1 MYNID
6 CSYMYICTTLHLYT
20 TEQAYYLEYL
30 DVSDGA
36 EEIEPCDDGCS
47 SSEIALP
54 FNFPFGNY
62 YHRSAYVRQTH
73 RKNARSVLRVYLNH
87 LSLSRLVPTV
97 QSHLGTPL
105 GMMRTFQ
112 SCSHRRSGHTWSL
125 PSGRMS
131 TQLIRGEWCGIY

>member
-1 MYNID
+1 MHY
-6 CSYMYICTTLHLYT
+6 SHLYT

-73 RKNARSVLRVYLNH
+73 RKKCAKCSACVFNPRRACARVTVVVCLSVYPSVPALAASASVETSKQRYSRVSLRL
-87 LSLSRLVPTV
+87 
-97 QSHLGTPL
+97 
-105 GMMRTFQ
+105 FFD
-112 SCSHRRSGHTWSL
+112 
-125 PSGRMS
+125 
-131 TQLIRGEWCGIY
+131 